1 MTQLAL
7 PASAP
12 DLCEDSNADV
22 LSTGFIY
29 EFCELLWGKRPR
41 KEQQITHNKF
51 LRAGP
56 SCLVKDPC
64 FLQVPT

>member
-1 MTQLAL
+1 MAQLAL

-22 LSTGFIY
+22 LSTGFVY

-41 KEQQITHNKF
+41 KEQQVTHKRC
-51 LRAGP
+51 LRAES
-56 SCLVKDPC
+56 SCSVEVSC
-64 FLQVPT
+64 FQQAPT